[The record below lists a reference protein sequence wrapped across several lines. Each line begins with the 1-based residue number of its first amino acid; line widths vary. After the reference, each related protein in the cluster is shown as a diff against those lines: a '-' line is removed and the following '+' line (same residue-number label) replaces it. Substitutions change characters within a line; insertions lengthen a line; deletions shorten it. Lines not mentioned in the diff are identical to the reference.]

1 MDDDKLIAMSMVV
14 DRVLLTLADQHS
26 VSALSLSAVVM
37 ARAMLLCDSVGSG
50 EDLRQLCIEIAK
62 TPVKEQEV
70 SLH

>member
-14 DRVLLTLADQHS
+14 DRVLLTLADQHN

-50 EDLRQLCIEIAK
+50 EDLRQLCTEIAK
-62 TPVKEQEV
+62 TPVKEPEV